1 MSHIKNI
8 CQLFQNYSRDELKK
22 IDEQTGGL
30 KGKESSRKLSNE
42 EKQIQVASF
51 AHLVSLYPYH
61 ADIEREGGALE
72 RTVEEGK
79 SSKRGREREEE
90 RGRTRS
96 KQKPQLLEDII
107 IILELKQQWQ

>member
-42 EKQIQVASF
+42 EKQIQVASS
-51 AHLVSLYPYH
+51 AHLVHITYYINLHQPSINSPASSDGRASDCRSIGRWFEPLLGRKYFQIYK
-61 ADIEREGGALE
+61 ICEN
-72 RTVEEGK
+72 TVTYY
-79 SSKRGREREEE
+79 RA
-90 RGRTRS
+90 
-96 KQKPQLLEDII
+96 
-107 IILELKQQWQ
+107 

>member
-8 CQLFQNYSRDELKK
+8 CLKFQNYSRDELKK

-42 EKQIQVASF
+42 EKQIQVASLT
-51 AHLVSLYPYH
+51 HLISLYPY

-96 KQKPQLLEDII
+96 EQKPQLLEDII